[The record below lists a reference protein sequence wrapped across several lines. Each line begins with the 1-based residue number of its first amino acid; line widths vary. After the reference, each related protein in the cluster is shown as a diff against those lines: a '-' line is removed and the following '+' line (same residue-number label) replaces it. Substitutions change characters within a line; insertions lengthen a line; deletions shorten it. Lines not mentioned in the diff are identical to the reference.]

1 MYAPIFLPAA
11 PKPSPEM
18 LAAERGIIEAE
29 GPYHV
34 EGLYYAREADAAQQR
49 RRAAER
55 IVREAARRLAYE
67 INTAPVVPPAVAT
80 WLTPRERIQVDA
92 AKPDAVRTRHRS
104 DIRGVREDI
113 ETGEAAAAVVSTA
126 LVHPTEAR
134 ELRALV
140 RACPESPIVAL
151 VSDADEEQA
160 LMAALL
166 LGRAGVEVL
175 IDCRRPD
182 GWRLLRDT
190 MSADRIRDAF
200 MHEAVR
206 TILSDLGADRGEC
219 SEGCVRFFLTI
230 FEPRDASAKGIA
242 ARLGVVPST
251 LMSRFFRAALPS
263 PKRYATFA
271 RLVWA
276 AHFADSTDASFRA
289 IAYRVGAS
297 SSQSFGRTLRTFTG
311 MTATEFRGTF
321 TARVMLDHFRGRLV
335 LPYLDTLKRFDPLS
349 EPPRQS
355 RANATR
361 AACSSGNNADVGRA
375 A

>member
-1 MYAPIFLPAA
+1 MYAPVFLPAT
-11 PKPSPEM
+11 PKTSPEV

-34 EGLYYAREADAAQQR
+34 DGLYYARESDAATQR
-49 RRAAER
+49 RRTAQR
-55 IVREAARRLAYE
+55 IVSEAARRLAY
-67 INTAPVVPPAVAT
+67 AVDASPVVSPAVTT

-92 AKPDAVRTRHRS
+92 AKPDAVRTRHRC
-104 DIRGVREDI
+104 DVRGLRDDI

-126 LVHPTEAR
+126 LIHPTEAR
-134 ELRALV
+134 ELGALV
-140 RACPESPIVAL
+140 RACRESPIVAL

-160 LMAALL
+160 LTGALL

-182 GWRLLRDT
+182 GWRLLRNA

-200 MHEAVR
+200 MHDAIR
-206 TILSDLGADRGEC
+206 IILGDLGADNGEC
-219 SEGCVRFFLTI
+219 PEGCVRFFLTI
-230 FEPRDASAKGIA
+230 FEPRAASAKTIA

-251 LMSRFFRAALPS
+251 LMSRFFRAGLPS
-263 PKRYATFA
+263 PKRYATLA

-276 AHFADSTDASFRA
+276 AHFADSTDASYRA
-289 IAYRVGAS
+289 IAYRLGAS
-297 SSQSFGRTLRTFTG
+297 SPQSFGRTLRTFTG

-321 TARVMLDHFRGRLV
+321 TARAMVDNFRAQLV
-335 LPYLDTLKRFDPLS
+335 APYVETFKRFDPLS
-349 EPPRQS
+349 EPSRPS
-355 RANATR
+355 RANASR
-361 AACSSGNNADVGRA
+361 SVCSSGNNADVGRA